1 LNIPKGQSES
11 VNCKSKKNRQL
22 KGQNKKDKQRSTK
35 HITEN
40 KRSSSKN
47 STKNRMGVNS
57 FASEGTACD
66 NRHVKPSIKNGW
78 LAVIQRTNQNMSLAH
93 KGVVPI

>member
-1 LNIPKGQSES
+1 
-11 VNCKSKKNRQL
+11 
-22 KGQNKKDKQRSTK
+22 
-35 HITEN
+35 
-40 KRSSSKN
+40 
-47 STKNRMGVNS
+47 MGVNS